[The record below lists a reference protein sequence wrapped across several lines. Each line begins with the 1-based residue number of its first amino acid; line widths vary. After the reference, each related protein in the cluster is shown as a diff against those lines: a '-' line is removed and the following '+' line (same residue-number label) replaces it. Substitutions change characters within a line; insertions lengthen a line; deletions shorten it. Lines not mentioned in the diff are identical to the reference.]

1 MLCAPPLRANTV
13 LLVIEEE
20 SKDISQ
26 PPRPHRKPL
35 ALRAHED
42 FLQPQ
47 KMPRSCAFSPPQ
59 CVVTFPEA
67 STQVLPPHSSELD
80 TLWFRLLLSCTCVGV
95 ALLGWEEKGG
105 GDMKSVAGNGYL
117 PGSPSNSPGRKLN
130 HKCL

>member
-1 MLCAPPLRANTV
+1 MLCAPPLRANTG

-20 SKDISQ
+20 PKGISQ
-26 PPRPHRKPL
+26 PPRLHRKPP

-80 TLWFRLLLSCTCVGV
+80 TLWHRLLLSCTCVGV

-105 GDMKSVAGNGYL
+105 GDLKSVAGNGYL
-117 PGSPSNSPGRKLN
+117 PGSPSYSPGKKLN
-130 HKCL
+130 HKCP